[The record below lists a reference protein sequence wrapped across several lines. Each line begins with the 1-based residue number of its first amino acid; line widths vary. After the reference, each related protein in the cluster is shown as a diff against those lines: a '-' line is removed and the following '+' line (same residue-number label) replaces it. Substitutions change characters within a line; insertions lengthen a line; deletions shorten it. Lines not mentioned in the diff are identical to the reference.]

1 MEQRTDMA
9 PPKPWKVLE
18 ERLLHDGS
26 PWLQLKQQYIG
37 LPNDRTVDRYYRVEM
52 RDFALL

>member
-1 MEQRTDMA
+1 MA

-26 PWLQLKQQYIG
+26 PWLQLKQQSIG